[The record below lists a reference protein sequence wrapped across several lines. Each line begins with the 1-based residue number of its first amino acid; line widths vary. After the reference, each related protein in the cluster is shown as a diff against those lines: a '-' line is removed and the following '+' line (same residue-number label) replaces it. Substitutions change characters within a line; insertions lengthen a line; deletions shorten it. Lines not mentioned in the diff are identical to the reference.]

1 MTRDEII
8 AANSIEGFIRDR
20 GHALKSAGQTFVTS
34 GCPKRK
40 HQCSH
45 HPVMIYRQQQKWY
58 CHDCKIGGTVID
70 WVMQEKGCDAAEAM
84 QLLGGGRNG
93 HREPVNVYDYTD
105 EHGKLLYQVVRFEPK
120 DFRQRK
126 PDGKG
131 GWIYNMHGVERVL
144 YRLPEVIEV
153 QDVCVTE
160 REKDADNLAKLG
172 FVSTTNCG
180 GKKQWR
186 DDYSETLRGK
196 NVVIFGDN
204 DKGGREHV
212 EQVIASLTGI
222 ARSIKRVKLPE
233 GFKDVSDY
241 IAAQP
246 KGAAKKAITKL
257 IQETPELNSFNSF
270 VPADEEEVVDD
281 FPEPPSDI
289 VFYGLAGE
297 ILRRIEPHTEADP
310 VALLIQFLIAFANVI
325 GRGAWATADG
335 ARHFFNLLAVL
346 VGLSSKARK
355 GTSLSHVLRVFERVD
370 EIWRRNCTV
379 SGLSSGEGLI
389 YAVRD
394 PIVGA
399 KKGKQVVIDSGVS
412 DKRLFVPEGEF
423 ANVLKVMAR
432 EGNTLSPVIRS
443 AWDNGDLRTLT
454 KNNPAR
460 ATGAHISIIGH
471 ITREE
476 LRRHLTETE
485 QGNGFANRFLWLA
498 VKRSKCLPEGGNI
511 ESENFNDVVTRLH
524 TAIEFGRNAGE
535 VTRSDEARELWRIVY
550 PELSEGKAGLLGAIT
565 ARAEAQVLRLS
576 SIYALLDCSTGIRP
590 EHHRAALAL
599 WKYCDRSAKWIFGN
613 ATGNPHA
620 DKILIALR
628 VAGSTGMTQTEINE
642 RVFNRNLSSYDLSAA
657 LRILNQSGQVKFTKE
672 STGGAPRKRWFIA

>member
-1 MTRDEII
+1 MQSSSRHD
-8 AANSIEGFIRDR
+8 
-20 GHALKSAGQTFVTS
+20 LSATADGY
-34 GCPKRK
+34 P
-40 HQCSH
+40 
-45 HPVMIYRQQQKWY
+45 
-58 CHDCKIGGTVID
+58 HDCKIGGTVID

-246 KGAAKKAITKL
+246 KGAAKNAITKL

-346 VGLSSKARK
+346 SELGGKARK

-443 AWDNGDLRTLT
+443 AWDTGNLRTSTT
-454 KNNPAR
+454 KNPAR
-460 ATGAHISIIGH
+460 ATDAHISIIGH
-471 ITREE
+471 ITRDEN
-476 LRRHLTETE
+476 RRPLKETET
-485 QGNGFANRFLWLA
+485 GNGFANRFLSLPL
-498 VKRSKCLPEGGNI
+498 KRSKVLPEGGNI
-511 ESENFNDVVTRLH
+511 ESENLNDVVSRLH
-524 TAIEFGRNAGE
+524 EAIEFARKAAE
-535 VTRSDEARELWRIVY
+535 VTRNDEARALWRIVY
-550 PELSEGKAGLLGAIT
+550 RELSRESLGCSARSPLAQKRKCCGSHPSTRCSIARPGYGRNIT
-565 ARAEAQVLRLS
+565 APRWHSGNIATA
-576 SIYALLDCSTGIRP
+576 P
-590 EHHRAALAL
+590 
-599 WKYCDRSAKWIFGN
+599 RSGFLGN

-642 RVFNRNLSSYDLSAA
+642 RVFLDQKLSSYDLSAA